1 MQILRLNFLTKFLT
15 NNLNKTYLVLIINV
29 AILVSLLAFTS
40 ALITVYFES
49 KINKLKQDNNIR
61 EANSRIY
68 INWISKTPNK
78 VNEISDFLNS
88 RKLRLNYQ
96 EILFRIQYSKELS
109 KI

>member
-49 KINKLKQDNNIR
+49 KINKLKQDNNIKR
-61 EANSRIY
+61 RILGF
-68 INWISKTPNK
+68 ILIISKTPNK

-96 EILFRIQYSKELS
+96 EILFDQYSKELS